1 MIKLA
6 AKENYMSRQKFLEKL
21 ISDAAK
27 KQAEKVLGVEKVQGM
42 NWVGEGTV
50 DVVVKKGLSKSKYKE
65 SKKAQN
71 MKEKKNEESA
81 DYYEFI
87 NKKIKPKKSNDK
99 LENSTKVIPDKEK
112 PEGE

>member
-27 KQAEKVLGVEKVQGM
+27 KQAAKVLGVGKVQGM

-50 DVVVKKGLSKSKYKE
+50 DVIVKKGSSKSKYKE

-81 DYYEFI
+81 DSYEFI

-99 LENSTKVIPDKEK
+99 LESSTKVIPDKEK